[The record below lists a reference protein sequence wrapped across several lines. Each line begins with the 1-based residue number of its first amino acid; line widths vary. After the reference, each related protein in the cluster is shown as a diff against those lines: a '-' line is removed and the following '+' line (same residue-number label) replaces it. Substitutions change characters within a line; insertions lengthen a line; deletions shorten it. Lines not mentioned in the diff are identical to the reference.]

1 VSAPLVTPKKSVRGT
16 VIRHINYT
24 CNPEQYAR
32 LETIAAAHHISMK
45 ELLRQM
51 VDFAL
56 EHLA

>member
-1 VSAPLVTPKKSVRGT
+1 MNAPQFTPRKSVRGT

-32 LETIAAAHHISMK
+32 LKALAAGHNISLKDM
-45 ELLRQM
+45 LRQM

-56 EHLA
+56 EHSA